1 MRSAT
6 SRHISLASP
15 HDVMGGGFGR
25 QANDRAPKARHI
37 HSLGRQPQ
45 VIGVKNPRSP
55 EGATD
60 RDCGESRSH
69 DLLAEPLAI
78 FRGRGGGDKPRP
90 YENTRRGGV
99 YPLPAELSLRRRNA
113 LTGVFARGSAVCR
126 RFAASHYSCVLI
138 LGLTPQAIHMPPLR
152 GCLEASI
159 KTQYL
164 AHCEFL
170 ERTG

>member
-1 MRSAT
+1 MLQAT
-6 SRHISLASP
+6 SRNISLASP
-15 HDVMGGGFGR
+15 HRVMGGGFGR

-45 VIGVKNPRSP
+45 VLGVKNPRSP

-60 RDCGESRSH
+60 CGASRSH
-69 DLLAEPLAI
+69 DLPAEPLAI

-126 RFAASHYSCVLI
+126 RFAASRYSCAVI
-138 LGLTPQAIHMPPLR
+138 LGLTPQAMHISPLR
-152 GCLEASI
+152 GWFVAVE
-159 KTQYL
+159 KTQIFGFS
-164 AHCEFL
+164 EFL